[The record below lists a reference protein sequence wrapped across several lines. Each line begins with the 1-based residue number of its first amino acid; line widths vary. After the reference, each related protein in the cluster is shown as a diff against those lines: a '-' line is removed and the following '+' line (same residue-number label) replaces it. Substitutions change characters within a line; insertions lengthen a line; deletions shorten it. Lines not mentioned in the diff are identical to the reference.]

1 VRFTLLIVAPVLGL
15 SAACSRAPVPPSA
28 PPLVAFDAPDARCQA
43 RGGGS
48 GVDLGG
54 TCLPIVM
61 RAGGSDHDAPA
72 PAPAADPRIAAAAA
86 RLSAGDDCTPSP
98 GAVTG
103 DDAVFMHVVC
113 TDVNRE
119 RVGYVVRVDSAGNVL
134 SVAVPKAA
142 AGRVTF
148 VPGARPLIAA
158 VLCNVGTMV
167 FDARTLAGRAGWA
180 RMGGWANAASDGAAA
195 SPDGAWLAVPDPYGE
210 RIDLVRTADLTVVAS
225 PRVRDLAAR
234 DEGPGR
240 IAWSGAALEITTFRL
255 PYE

>member
-1 VRFTLLIVAPVLGL
+1 MRSAVLVVVPVLGL

-43 RGGGS
+43 SGGGA

-54 TCLPIVM
+54 SCLPIVM
-61 RAGGSDHDAPA
+61 RAGGSSHQAPA
-72 PAPAADPRIAAAAA
+72 PAPDPRIAAATA
-86 RLSAGDDCTPSP
+86 RLSAGDECTPSS
-98 GAVTG
+98 GAVIG

-119 RVGYVVRVDSAGNVL
+119 RVGYVVRVDSAGNVV
-134 SVAVPKAA
+134 SVAVPKAR

-158 VLCNVGTMV
+158 VLCDVGTMV
-167 FDARTLAGRAGWA
+167 FDARTLAGKAGWK

-210 RIDLVRTADLTVVAS
+210 RIDLIRTADLTVVAS

>member
-1 VRFTLLIVAPVLGL
+1 VRSTVLVVAPVLGM

-43 RGGGS
+43 RGGGP
-48 GVDLGG
+48 GVELGG
-54 TCLPIVM
+54 ACLPIVM
-61 RAGGSDHDAPA
+61 RAGGRDPKAPA
-72 PAPAADPRIAAAAA
+72 PATDPRIAAATA
-86 RLSAGDDCTPSP
+86 RLSVGDECTPSP

-119 RVGYVVRVDSAGNVL
+119 RVGYVVRVDPAGSVL

-148 VPGARPLIAA
+148 VPGARPLIVA
-158 VLCNVGTMV
+158 VLCDVGTMV
-167 FDARTLAGRAGWA
+167 FDARTLAGRAGWN
-180 RMGGWANAASDGAAA
+180 RMGGWFNAASDGAAA

-210 RIDLVRTADLTVVAS
+210 RIDIIRTADLTVVAS
-225 PRVRDLAAR
+225 PRVRDLAAT